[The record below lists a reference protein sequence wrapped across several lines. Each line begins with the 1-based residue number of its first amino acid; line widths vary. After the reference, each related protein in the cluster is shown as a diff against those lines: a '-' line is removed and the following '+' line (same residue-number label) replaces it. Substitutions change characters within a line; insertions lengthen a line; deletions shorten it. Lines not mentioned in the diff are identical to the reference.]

1 MTPVTSISAVSNN
14 SEPTPA
20 SLAVLIGQTITARVL
35 SVINDTTARLL
46 LPGGGTLDI
55 ETGGAPLAVGTTT
68 TLNVEGTPAQ
78 PRFVPVT
85 SESNT
90 SSQPASSPSPNATLS
105 AATLLVRDLAA
116 RQNGLPALY
125 ADLEAF
131 SAASNAAVPH
141 AVTTAVAN
149 LLAFRLD
156 LETGTAPDADAVQ
169 TALLQAGL
177 ESASAGVSQP
187 SEMPTTAATLVA
199 LRQSLQSWL
208 GSDADAIEQA
218 STNGSGAA
226 QQSASSHD
234 NAPPPPY
241 RGAPTVAQAPVAASI
256 AGNAS
261 LRERALH
268 LIDQTDAVVARRAL
282 LQIASLPPDRTASD
296 PARQQQPVTVLLEIP
311 LTTGEGTASAQIRI
325 SRDARRQDDP
335 AAAPAWHVDF
345 STTFEPLGPVH
356 THIAVAGRRT
366 TVTLNAERGESAAL
380 LSSNLA
386 LLDAG
391 LRNADLEPG
400 AIRCQGATPRVA
412 NASQG
417 ASPGTFLDQAT

>member
-1 MTPVTSISAVSNN
+1 M
-14 SEPTPA
+14 PA
-20 SLAVLIGQTITARVL
+20 SLAALIGQTITARVL
-35 SVINDTTARLL
+35 SVVNDTTARLL

-55 ETGGAPLAVGTTT
+55 ETEAPLAAGTTA

-78 PRFVPVT
+78 PRFVPVA

-90 SSQPASSPSPNATLS
+90 GSQPASSPSPNATLS
-105 AATLLVRDLAA
+105 AATSLVRDLAA

-125 ADLEAF
+125 ADVDAF
-131 SAASNAAVPH
+131 SAASNTSVPQ
-141 AVTTAVAN
+141 AVTTAIGN
-149 LLAFRLD
+149 LLASRLD

-177 ESASAGVSQP
+177 ENASAGVSQLRDI
-187 SEMPTTAATLVA
+187 PTTAAALIT

-208 GSDADAIEQA
+208 ASDADAPEQA
-218 STNGSGAA
+218 STNGMAA
-226 QQSASSHD
+226 RQQNAASHD

-256 AGNAS
+256 ASNAS

-282 LQIASLPPDRTASD
+282 LQIASSPLDRTSGNS
-296 PARQQQPVTVLLEIP
+296 ARQQQPVTVLLEIP
-311 LTTGEGTASAQIRI
+311 LATREGTAAAQIRI

-335 AAAPAWHVDF
+335 TAEPAWHVDF

-356 THIAVAGRRT
+356 AHIAVAGRRT

-380 LSSNLA
+380 LSNNLA

-400 AIRCQGATPRVA
+400 AIRCQSATSRAA
-412 NASQG
+412 NASQS

>member
-1 MTPVTSISAVSNN
+1 MIPVTPISAASGV
-14 SEPTPA
+14 SEPTPT

-35 SVINDTTARLL
+35 SVVNDTTARLL

-55 ETGGAPLAVGTTT
+55 ETGGAPLAAGTTT
-68 TLNVEGTPAQ
+68 TLNVQGTPAQ
-78 PRFVPVT
+78 PRFVPVS

-90 SSQPASSPSPNATLS
+90 SSQPASSPSPNATMS
-105 AATLLVRDLAA
+105 AATSLVRDLAA

-131 SAASNAAVPH
+131 GAASNTAVPH
-141 AVTTAVAN
+141 AVTTAIGN

-177 ESASAGVSQP
+177 ESASAGASQVR
-187 SEMPTTAATLVA
+187 EMPTTAAALVA

-208 GSDADAIEQA
+208 GSNADAVEQA
-218 STNGSGAA
+218 STNGSGTA
-226 QQSASSHD
+226 QQTAASHE

-241 RGAPTVAQAPVAASI
+241 RGARTVAQAPVAASI
-256 AGNAS
+256 ASNAS

-282 LQIASLPPDRTASD
+282 LQIASLPPDRMASD

-311 LTTGEGTASAQIRI
+311 LSTNEGTASAQIRI
-325 SRDARRQDDP
+325 SRDAGQQDDP
-335 AAAPAWHVDF
+335 AATPAWHVDF

-366 TVTLNAERGESAAL
+366 TVTLNAERSESAAL
-380 LSSNLA
+380 LSGNLS

-400 AIRCQGATPRVA
+400 AIRCQGATSRTA

>member
-1 MTPVTSISAVSNN
+1 MTPVTSISAVSSI

-20 SLAVLIGQTITARVL
+20 SLAALIGQTITARVL
-35 SVINDTTARLL
+35 SVTNDTTARLL

-55 ETGGAPLAVGTTT
+55 ETEAPLAAGTTA

-78 PRFVPVT
+78 PRFVPVA

-90 SSQPASSPSPNATLS
+90 GSQPASSPSPNTTLS
-105 AATLLVRDLAA
+105 AATSLVRDLAA

-125 ADLEAF
+125 ADVDAF
-131 SAASNAAVPH
+131 SAASNASVPQ
-141 AVTTAVAN
+141 AVTTAIGN
-149 LLAFRLD
+149 LLASRLD
-156 LETGTAPDADAVQ
+156 LQTGTAPDADAVQ

-177 ESASAGVSQP
+177 ENASAGVSP
-187 SEMPTTAATLVA
+187 LHAIPTTAAALIT

-208 GSDADAIEQA
+208 ASDADTVEQA
-218 STNGSGAA
+218 STSGIAA
-226 QQSASSHD
+226 RQQNPASHD

-256 AGNAS
+256 ASNAS
-261 LRERALH
+261 LRERALY

-282 LQIASLPPDRTASD
+282 LQIASSPPDRTNSD
-296 PARQQQPVTVLLEIP
+296 STRQQQPLTVLLEIP
-311 LTTGEGTASAQIRI
+311 LATSEGTAAAQIRI

-366 TVTLNAERGESAAL
+366 TVTLNAERSESAAL

-400 AIRCQGATPRVA
+400 AIRCQGATPRMA